1 MFKWFRRLDIT
12 QFVMNVV
19 SSIIANII
27 TSGIVVSSILR
38 ITSVINNR
46 QFILIISIIILI
58 SFIAVIIFIIKKRIK
73 TFTDFR
79 DRQKY
84 KTVKIGKQIWM
95 AQNLN
100 FAGESKN
107 IGKCYD
113 NDFEFGDIYG
123 RLYDW
128 ETAQNICPNGWH
140 LPTKEEWR
148 TLVKFVGGYN
158 VAGNRLKTKEG
169 WHNKGNGS
177 DEFGFSALP
186 GGLFRVDE
194 NKFHGMGHGG
204 VWWSATESGVNTAY
218 SRGIQYDGDW
228 AFSPNDEN
236 KKNLLSVRCV
246 KD

>member
-12 QFVMNVV
+12 QFVMSVV
-19 SSIIANII
+19 SSIIANVI

-38 ITSVINNR
+38 ITKVINDR
-46 QFILIISIIILI
+46 QFILIIGIIILI
-58 SFIAVIIFIIKKRIK
+58 IAIVVIIFNIKRKMA

-79 DRQKY
+79 DKQKY
-84 KTVKIGKQIWM
+84 RTVKIGRQIWM

-100 FAGESKN
+100 FAGESNN

-128 ETAQNICPNGWH
+128 ETAKNICPKGWH
-140 LPTKEEWR
+140 LPTKEDWE
-148 TLVKFVGGYN
+148 TLVKFVGGRN
-158 VAGNRLKTKEG
+158 VAGNKLKAKEG
-169 WHNKGNGS
+169 WYNKGNGS

-186 GGLFRVDE
+186 GGLWHS
-194 NKFHGMGHGG
+194 NQKFIWIGSKG
-204 VWWSATESGVNTAY
+204 VWWSKTENNTGLIY
-218 SRGIQYDGDW
+218 SRGIDHNGDW
-228 AFSPNDEN
+228 MFQGEEY
-236 KKNLLSVRCV
+236 KTNLLSIRCV